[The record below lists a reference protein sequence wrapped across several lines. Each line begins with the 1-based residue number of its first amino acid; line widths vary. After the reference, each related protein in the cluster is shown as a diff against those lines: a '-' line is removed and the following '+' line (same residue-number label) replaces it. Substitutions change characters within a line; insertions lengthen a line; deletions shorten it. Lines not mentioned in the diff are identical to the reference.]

1 MQKDNIGFLDYLKKY
16 ALEEPNRR
24 LLGDEDGWLT
34 VGQVLFR
41 VEKTAGQLWNLGI
54 RSGDRVALRMS
65 QCAQSAIQLLA
76 LQAIGAVAVLC
87 SGRCTVSKTLE
98 QAALPQKI
106 PYILTDE
113 RGYWELYRLESAVA
127 LDETQSVPY
136 EPGSDPC
143 GPGMVIFTSGSTGKS
158 KGVILSQNNLISNL
172 QASAPLGGYQRDD
185 VALGALPMDHVFGL
199 ALLTGAIVLRHCLYL
214 TPGGDLDAVLSVI
227 QSQGITR
234 MNGVPALYLNMAAK
248 RDAYDLHSLRCG
260 FIGGGL
266 CTAAQFEKI
275 EQALEMTLVPV
286 YGMSEC
292 VGISCGDAQMPRQ
305 LRCNGVGRFYPN
317 NQGMLLREDGT
328 IAAVGEVGE
337 VCVRGPQR
345 MLGYCD
351 EIQTKAVI
359 DEEGYL
365 HTGDL
370 GFLDEQGILHLT
382 GRKKDIIIRNGIN
395 LSPGRI
401 EEAML
406 SISGVE
412 RAMVVGIPS
421 QNEGE
426 VPCAMAVSRLPE
438 EKILAGLSRILHKN
452 EIPVGIRIVKSIP
465 YTPSGKPD
473 KVKGKELLELWAK
486 ALF

>member
-34 VGQVLFR
+34 VEQVLSQ
-41 VEKTAGQLWNLGI
+41 VKKTAGQLWRLGI
-54 RSGDRVALRMS
+54 RSGDWVALRMS
-65 QCAQSAIQLLA
+65 QRAQSAIQLLS

-87 SGRCTVSKTLE
+87 NGRCTVRNTLE
-98 QAALPQKI
+98 QAALPQRI

-113 RGYWELYRLESAVA
+113 QGYWELYAPKSTVA
-127 LDETQSVPY
+127 LDETQSGSF
-136 EPGSDPC
+136 EPGADPC

-214 TPGGDLDAVLSVI
+214 TPGGDLDTVLSVI
-227 QSQGITR
+227 QSRGITR

-248 RDAYDLHSLRCG
+248 KDAYDLHTLRCG
-260 FIGGGL
+260 FIGGGP

-292 VGISCGDAQMPRQ
+292 VGISCGDAQMPTQ

-317 NQGMLLREDGT
+317 NQGMLLREDGM

-337 VCVRGPQR
+337 VCVRGPQQ

-359 DEEGYL
+359 DEGGYL

-421 QNEGE
+421 QREGE
-426 VPCAMAVSRLPE
+426 IPCAMAVSCLS
-438 EKILAGLSRILHKN
+438 EKEILAGLTRILHKN
-452 EIPVGIRIVKSIP
+452 EIPVGIRIVTSIP

>member
-1 MQKDNIGFLDYLKKY
+1 MKKEDVGFLAWLKQY
-16 ALEEPNRR
+16 VLEAPNGR
-24 LLGDEDGWLT
+24 LLGDEMGWLT
-34 VGQVLFR
+34 VEQVLFQ
-41 VEKTAGQLWNLGI
+41 VEKTAGQLWHLGI
-54 RSGDRVALRMS
+54 RSGDWVAVRMS

-87 SGRCTVSKTLE
+87 SGRCAVGKTLE
-98 QAALPQKI
+98 QASLPQKI
-106 PYILTDE
+106 SYILTDE
-113 RGYWELYRLESAVA
+113 WGCWKLYGPDGAA
-127 LDETQSVPY
+127 TLDKTQSDPF
-136 EPGSDPC
+136 EPGSDPY

-214 TPGGDLDAVLSVI
+214 TSGSDLDALLSVI

-248 RDAYDLHSLRCG
+248 RDAYDLHTLRCG
-260 FIGGGL
+260 FIGGGP
-266 CTAAQFEKI
+266 CTATQFEKI
-275 EQALEMTLVPV
+275 EKALEMTLVPV

-305 LRCNGVGRFYPN
+305 LRCNGVGRFYSN
-317 NQGMLLREDGT
+317 NQGMLLREDGA
-328 IAAVGEVGE
+328 IAAAGEVGE

-351 EIQTKAVI
+351 ETQTKTVI
-359 DEEGYL
+359 DEAGYL

-370 GFLDEQGILHLT
+370 GFLDEKGILHLT
-382 GRKKDIIIRNGIN
+382 GRKKDIIIRNGMN

-406 SISGVE
+406 SIPGVE
-412 RAMVVGIPS
+412 RVMVVGIPS
-421 QNEGE
+421 QREGE
-426 VPCAMAVSRLPE
+426 VPCAMAVSSLPE
-438 EKILAGLSRILHKN
+438 KEILAKLTRLLHKN
-452 EIPVGIRIVKSIP
+452 EIPVGIRIVTSIP